1 MDFLKAQSNQVLAQL
16 RGMSISQRIAVVLL
30 LVVLGGGMWGLVRWG
45 GQGEW
50 IPLLDQSFTSEQLQ
64 RIQAELM
71 VSGEQTRVEADR
83 VYIKGDEDRRR
94 QLIAALAQRGA
105 LPRDTS
111 MGYAA
116 LIKENSVFIAD
127 RSRVWMENRGLE
139 TELSSV
145 IAKFQGVR
153 DAHVFI
159 EVPQQRSFG
168 PKAQMSRASVHVT
181 LGDGETL
188 DKQRIMAIANLVSG
202 AVSGLDVKDVKI
214 TDGAR
219 SYRVPDSSGE
229 MPTELLDIQ
238 RLAEEHHA
246 QKIYDQLRYIPNVLV
261 NVHASLQTAEEQIQE
276 KKLGPAIVDQET
288 SKTEESGGGSGG
300 GGPGVRPNQGRAVV
314 EAGGGNSNNR
324 EETDTSLRGERD
336 AKLQTSVKRPGFV
349 EKLTASVN
357 VPRSYLERV
366 GAALKGGAGEKDI
379 EKVAALELPKIK
391 ALVKPLI
398 NATADDQVVVNWY
411 HDIPAEPK
419 VSTQTQPAGW
429 VAMAKGFGPQLGLGV
444 LALISLFGVM
454 RIAKR
459 AQAPVIGPSKSAPVG
474 NLAWAGGGGASVSL
488 VGDEPL
494 APLGGG
500 PQTVGEATEIDGV
513 MVGHEVDERT
523 VRVQQIAKQIGQMI
537 KEDPVAAAGIVQ
549 HWLSDEK

>member
-1 MDFLKAQSNQVLAQL
+1 MDFLKAQSNQVFAQL
-16 RGMSISQRIAVVLL
+16 RGMSASQRIAVVLL
-30 LVVLGGGMWGLVRWG
+30 VVVLAGGMWGLVRWS

-50 IPLLDQSFTSEQLQ
+50 ITLLDQSFTPEQLQ
-64 RIQAELM
+64 RIQAEMM
-71 VSGEQTRVEADR
+71 VSGDQTKVEADR
-83 VYIKGDEDRRR
+83 LYIKGDEDRRR
-94 QLIAALAQRGA
+94 QLIASLAQRGA

-145 IAKFQGVR
+145 IGKFQGVH

-168 PKAQMSRASVHVT
+168 PKAQTSRASVHVT
-181 LGDGETL
+181 LGDAEVL

-214 TDGAR
+214 TDGVR
-219 SYRVPDSSGE
+219 SYRVPDATGE

-238 RLAEEHHA
+238 RQAEEHHA
-246 QKIYDQLRYIPNVLV
+246 QKIYDQLRYIPGVLV

-276 KKLGPAIVDQET
+276 KKLGPAVVDQET
-288 SKTEESGGGSGG
+288 SKTEEMGGASTA
-300 GGPGVRPNQGRAVV
+300 GGPGVRPNQGRSLVDS
-314 EAGGGNSNNR
+314 GGGSSNNK

-336 AKLQTSVKRPGFV
+336 AKMQTSLKRPGFV

-366 GAALKGGAGEKDI
+366 GAAAKAGAGEKDI
-379 EKVAALELPKIK
+379 DKIAAIELPKIK
-391 ALVKPLI
+391 ALVRPLI
-398 NATADDQVVVNWY
+398 NASADDQVVVNWY
-411 HDIPAEPK
+411 HDIPPEPK
-419 VSTQTQPAGW
+419 AATQTQPAGW
-429 VAMAKGFGPQLGLGV
+429 LAMAKGYGPQVALGA
-444 LALISLFGVM
+444 LAVISLIGVM
-454 RIAKR
+454 RIARK
-459 AQAPVIGPSKSAPVG
+459 AQGAAIGPSRSAPVG

-488 VGDEPL
+488 SGDEPL

-500 PQTVGEATEIDGV
+500 PKTVGEATEIDGV
-513 MVGHEVDERT
+513 MFGHEVDERT

-537 KEDPVAAAGIVQ
+537 KEDPVVAAGIVQ
-549 HWLSDEK
+549 HWLSAEK